1 MTDLTP
7 VLNELLRS
15 HNAPPTASPSLTL
28 ANIDEFLKEA
38 YRINSHIASLNTYL
52 KNIRQSYLS
61 TTAPPSKRS
70 NLQPKEK
77 QWQRLTDRQREEIDA
92 ETKRVLRELNGYI
105 RKLADAEK
113 LRQNTETTITRKK
126 YARLGLGAL
135 GSWAAGG
142 GGHTKSF
149 EEDLDE
155 AKAKAINMHRESVL
169 WYLGKKLEEC
179 GSLQASMMEKRIMRE
194 MEKNRSNL
202 AKSRANPML
211 DLGSFD
217 NGSGSSSTYK
227 TSGGLHLETEQAN
240 PEDELTPEQIQ
251 LFEKENQDMLKHY
264 QSTLNQ
270 VRTAEKSLIEISE
283 LQTQLVNNLAI
294 QSAHIDQLVA
304 DSHFTNDNIGGG
316 NKELKKA
323 AERPSTAKYV
333 FYASCGL
340 SVFLVV
346 WDLII

>member
-1 MTDLTP
+1 M
-7 VLNELLRS
+7 
-15 HNAPPTASPSLTL
+15 
-28 ANIDEFLKEA
+28 
-38 YRINSHIASLNTYL
+38 
-52 KNIRQSYLS
+52 
-61 TTAPPSKRS
+61 
-70 NLQPKEK
+70 
-77 QWQRLTDRQREEIDA
+77 
-92 ETKRVLRELNGYI
+92 LRELNGYI

-202 AKSRANPML
+202 AKSRANPIL

-217 NGSGSSSTYK
+217 NGPGSSPTYK

-270 VRTAEKSLIEISE
+270 VRYVIQGMQTSGHKANVYPRTAEKSLIEISE

-304 DSHFTNDNIGGG
+304 DSHFTNDNIGVG

-323 AERPSTAKYV
+323 TERPSTAKYV

-340 SVFLVV
+340 SAFLVI